1 MVNEAAHKVVRT
13 REVVLCL
20 AGMAAYW
27 FLLKKS
33 SYQSIFSQDSFYLV
47 FTLVAIIAALAAI
60 ALSGNPRPLFSR
72 RLSAASIAMTAA
84 AAIASASA
92 FAAGP
97 LSFNGISWI
106 WLIGAMA
113 FGTSFALLT
122 IWWGMLL
129 LNNGMHSA
137 CLLVL
142 ASFSLSI
149 ALGLVCSLAEQ
160 IASASL
166 IASPL
171 ISVLSAWA
179 LRKTP
184 GCSSASHETRHRTD
198 KLPHGIDES
207 DDDPTS
213 IIGVS
218 MLFLL
223 AGSIVRGLYY
233 SSQGDVPSNNIIQ
246 MDALT
251 LLFCMILA
259 LVVANSRKDGK
270 KRMFLKAWMIL
281 SILFFV
287 GLMLTM
293 AISTNDRK
301 WGDELTLIARL
312 LLGLMLWLVLLNAS
326 IGSRRPSVLMS
337 LWVIAETS
345 SSLIAHYIVPLTVSR
360 LPGIADS
367 FAMGTVLPLSLFVL
381 LIAASFFF
389 LQRVIQNLDRSRAAE
404 AEEDPRIARCREI
417 ANECGLS
424 SRELEIMMLYS
435 QGLSSRAIAESLY
448 ISPNTVRT
456 HVKNIYDKVGVR
468 KKQELIDRVRSKD
481 TLLPDHQK
489 EEASSVSMGR
499 SE

>member
-1 MVNEAAHKVVRT
+1 MNEAAHKVVRI

-60 ALSGNPRPLFSR
+60 ALSGSPRLLFSR
-72 RLSAASIAMTAA
+72 RLSAASIATTT

-97 LSFNGISWI
+97 LSINDISWI

-129 LNNGMHSA
+129 LDNGMHSA

-142 ASFSLSI
+142 ESFSLSI
-149 ALGLVCSLAEQ
+149 ALGLACSLAEQ

-184 GCSSASHETRHRTD
+184 SCSSAPHEARSRTN
-198 KLPHGIDES
+198 KLPHDINKS

-213 IIGVS
+213 IIGVF

-233 SSQGDVPSNNIIQ
+233 SSQGNVPSNNIIQ
-246 MDALT
+246 MNALT
-251 LLFCMILA
+251 LLFCIILA

-312 LLGLMLWLVLLNAS
+312 LLSLMLWLVLLNAS

-360 LPGIADS
+360 LSGIADS

-389 LQRVIQNLDRSRAAE
+389 LQRVIQNLDRSQAAE
-404 AEEDPRIARCREI
+404 VAEDPFIARCREI

-448 ISPNTVRT
+448 ISPDTVRT
-456 HVKNIYDKVGVR
+456 HVKNIYDKVGVH

-481 TLLPDHQK
+481 TFLPDHPK
-489 EEASSVSMGR
+489 EEASPVSADR
-499 SE
+499 SG